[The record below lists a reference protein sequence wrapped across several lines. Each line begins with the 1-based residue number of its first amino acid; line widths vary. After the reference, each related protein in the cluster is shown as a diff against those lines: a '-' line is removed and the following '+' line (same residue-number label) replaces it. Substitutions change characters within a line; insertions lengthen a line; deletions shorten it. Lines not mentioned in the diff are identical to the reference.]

1 MFDPIYL
8 YFIPKIITWSL
19 DPFLRKLLGEYLDAL
34 EQMYIG
40 HLIYWMYLLVGF
52 FYLLFYKKDMLSKSL
67 RKMEKL
73 PLKLYLY
80 MIGNIFLSFISFY
93 CTVILLRR
101 FDVTYYIPFIRGIS
115 SILIALI
122 GYYIF
127 KEKFTRAKLLGFVLV
142 IIGMFLI
149 NYKFE

>member
-1 MFDPIYL
+1 
-8 YFIPKIITWSL
+8 
-19 DPFLRKLLGEYLDAL
+19 
-34 EQMYIG
+34 
-40 HLIYWMYLLVGF
+40 
-52 FYLLFYKKDMLSKSL
+52 
-67 RKMEKL
+67 
-73 PLKLYLY
+73 